1 MSSSCRLWNQR
12 HHCANLVNL
21 VNKVRSQ
28 CRQHRQWGQYRPS
41 PTRPPS
47 ADVALSALQ
56 RRLAAA
62 GFLTAL
68 TVLTRLTVLT
78 ADRIGVVANVDDFSE
93 IIYERQSD
101 GNSVS
106 GFCVAALRRW
116 EVLRSDKKMLF
127 NRTERQCN
135 PFSMCISKLNT
146 RFN

>member
-21 VNKVRSQ
+21 VDKVRSQ

-41 PTRPPS
+41 PTRPPW

-78 ADRIGVVANVDDFSE
+78 ADSIEIFDVV
-93 IIYERQSD
+93 D
-101 GNSVS
+101 GS
-106 GFCVAALRRW
+106 F
-116 EVLRSDKKMLF
+116 
-127 NRTERQCN
+127 
-135 PFSMCISKLNT
+135 
-146 RFN
+146 